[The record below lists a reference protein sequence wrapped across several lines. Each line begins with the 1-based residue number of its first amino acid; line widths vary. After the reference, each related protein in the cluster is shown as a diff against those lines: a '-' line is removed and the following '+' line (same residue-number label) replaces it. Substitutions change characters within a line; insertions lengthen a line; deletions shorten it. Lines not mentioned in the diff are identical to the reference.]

1 MAKPKQTKTTE
12 RGKQKRISKKEATS
26 VNSSKLTA
34 KRFVEQLKTH
44 QSAAELKKHH
54 RYFRFD
60 ESKPDK
66 DEQFIGV
73 RMGQIFDLAKEFIE
87 LPPNEIEILLESPI
101 HEVRAG
107 ACSIMGKQATS
118 KKTPQSRLKELYD
131 LYIRRHDRINNWDLV
146 DLAAYYVVGRY
157 LADKPRDIL
166 YKLARSKNMW
176 ERRTAI
182 VSTAHFIRQGE
193 VADTF
198 KIAEILVNDEED
210 LVNKG
215 TGWMLRFAGDK
226 DRRGLI
232 SFLDKHA
239 ATMPRVSL
247 RYTIEHLDKKQ
258 RDHYLGMKK
267 AGEAKKKSEILKKE
281 GPRSGKSRAPSEG
294 S

>member
-1 MAKPKQTKTTE
+1 
-12 RGKQKRISKKEATS
+12 
-26 VNSSKLTA
+26 
-34 KRFVEQLKTH
+34 
-44 QSAAELKKHH
+44 
-54 RYFRFD
+54 
-60 ESKPDK
+60 
-66 DEQFIGV
+66 
-73 RMGQIFDLAKEFIE
+73 MGQIFALAKEFIE
-87 LPPNEIEILLESPI
+87 MPPSEIEKLLESPI

-107 ACSIMGKQATS
+107 GCSIMGKQATS
-118 KKTPQSRLKELYD
+118 KKTPESRLKELYD

-182 VSTAHFIRQGE
+182 VSTAHFIKQGD

-198 KIAEILVNDEED
+198 KIAEILVNDKED

-215 TGWMLRFAGDK
+215 TGWMLRYAGDK
-226 DRRGLI
+226 DRRKLL

-239 ATMPRVSL
+239 ATMPRVAL
-247 RYTIEHLDKKQ
+247 RYSIEHFDKKQ

-267 AGEAKKKSEILKKE
+267 LARVRQYRRYLLLCTIRVAAST
-281 GPRSGKSRAPSEG
+281 SG
-294 S
+294 